1 MNQSRHY
8 SHDSIE
14 DCAMVTAAT
23 TNDSLIENSNALRN
37 SDRVKNGLSQSVT
50 DSKDPSESFN

>member
-1 MNQSRHY
+1 
-8 SHDSIE
+8 
-14 DCAMVTAAT
+14 MVTAAT

-50 DSKDPSESFN
+50 DSKDPPESFN

>member
-1 MNQSRHY
+1 
-8 SHDSIE
+8 
-14 DCAMVTAAT
+14 MVTAAT